1 MSSVHGSSILIVGIF
16 RVFFFS
22 LLSVSAINRVI
33 QASQS
38 ELAWISLRLA
48 HNAPVSLVST
58 AHNDGIKCQQYS
70 VFILHLCSLHSDAS
84 TLTQTRRPAVIRGKI
99 QNGGHSLLK
108 DFLSTFILNTS
119 NQKALFMAKENDE
132 PLQWSGSVA
141 KLVKFSQETCTIT
154 PVERQKQ
161 DEWLLGMWVQFISI
175 TDLLGSCWVPVIL

>member
-1 MSSVHGSSILIVGIF
+1 MSTL
-16 RVFFFS
+16 FS
-22 LLSVSAINRVI
+22 LHFTPWSA
-33 QASQS
+33 
-38 ELAWISLRLA
+38 
-48 HNAPVSLVST
+48 
-58 AHNDGIKCQQYS
+58 
-70 VFILHLCSLHSDAS
+70 VFISVYIRTHPDGS

-132 PLQWSGSVA
+132 PLQWSGSVG

-161 DEWLLGMWVQFISI
+161 DEWLLGMWVQFIYHRPAWIMLSPCNSLILCNSKYALLFAFFRAQILACSI
-175 TDLLGSCWVPVIL
+175 AYKLKQLQWSKDLTRTENRFI

>member
-1 MSSVHGSSILIVGIF
+1 MF
-16 RVFFFS
+16 FFFS
-22 LLSVSAINRVI
+22 ILYASAINRAF

-58 AHNDGIKCQQYS
+58 AHNDGINTIQSSFYTS
-70 VFILHLCSLHSDAS
+70 AVFISSLHPDGS

-99 QNGGHSLLK
+99 QNGGHNLLK
-108 DFLSTFILNTS
+108 DFLSTSILNTS

-132 PLQWSGSVA
+132 PLQWSGSVG